1 MTKHMTAWKKWIAVG
16 LAAAISINCAMPVSA
31 GVTGGFSSGNNTTET
46 NEDSEY
52 SEGLNE
58 YESDVEENDDASNAD
73 EKTVSDN
80 TDQVEIKASDK
91 PYLALGANL
100 TEEQKNIVL
109 SFMKIQPSDLANYD
123 VQYVTNQEEHEYLDS
138 YISSDKIGTKALS
151 SIVIAKKD
159 KGAGLNVSTYNISY
173 CTVGMYKNA
182 LITAG
187 VEDADIIVAG
197 PFPLSG
203 TAALVGIIKA
213 YQSITGEE
221 MPQEN
226 VDAALNEIVV
236 TGSIEAKQSDAVGQG
251 EESTAEVESFMA
263 YVKQQVAEAEGL
275 SRGDIEDI
283 IENAEGDFNLE
294 LTEDQIE
301 EVAKVMEKVQK
312 LDIDPDKLKEQAQE
326 IYDKI
331 QELDPDGEVRNWF
344 LRMIDAIKEFFV
356 NLLS

>member
-1 MTKHMTAWKKWIAVG
+1 MG
-16 LAAAISINCAMPVSA
+16 LAVVMSMQCIIPVSA
-31 GVTGGFSSGNNTTET
+31 EVTGGFSSGEDATET

-52 SEGLNE
+52 SKGLDE
-58 YESDVEENDDASNAD
+58 YEGDASETSGAD
-73 EKTVSDN
+73 ETTVSDN

-100 TEEQKNIVL
+100 TEKQKNTVL
-109 SFMKIQPSDLANYD
+109 SFMKIQPSELANYD

-213 YQSITGEE
+213 YQNMTGKE
-221 MPQEN
+221 MPKEN

-236 TGSIEAKQSDAVGQG
+236 TGSIEAKQSDADGQA
-251 EESTAEVESFMA
+251 EEKTADVESFMA

-283 IENAEGDFNLE
+283 IENAEGDFDLK
-294 LTEDQIE
+294 LTQDQID

-344 LRMIDAIKEFFV
+344 LRMIDAIKEFFI

>member
-1 MTKHMTAWKKWIAVG
+1 MTKHRTAWKKWIAMG
-16 LAAAISINCAMPVSA
+16 LAVVMSMQCIIPVSA
-31 GVTGGFSSGNNTTET
+31 EVTGGFSSGEDATET

-52 SEGLNE
+52 SKGLDE
-58 YESDVEENDDASNAD
+58 YEGDASETSGAD
-73 EKTVSDN
+73 ETTVSDN

-100 TEEQKNIVL
+100 TEEQKNTVL
-109 SFMKIQPSDLANYD
+109 SFMKIQPSELANYD

-213 YQSITGEE
+213 YQNMTGKE
-221 MPQEN
+221 MPKEN

-236 TGSIEAKQSDAVGQG
+236 TGSIEAKQSDADGQA
-251 EESTAEVESFMA
+251 EEKTADVESFMA

-283 IENAEGDFNLE
+283 IENAEGDFDLK
-294 LTEDQIE
+294 LTQDQID

-344 LRMIDAIKEFFV
+344 LRMIDAIKEFFI

>member
-1 MTKHMTAWKKWIAVG
+1 MTKHRTAWKKWIAMG
-16 LAAAISINCAMPVSA
+16 LAVVMSMQCIIPVSA
-31 GVTGGFSSGNNTTET
+31 EVTGGFSSGEDATET

-52 SEGLNE
+52 SKGLDE
-58 YESDVEENDDASNAD
+58 YEGDASETSGAD
-73 EKTVSDN
+73 ETTVSDN

-100 TEEQKNIVL
+100 TEKQKNTVL
-109 SFMKIQPSDLANYD
+109 SFMKIQPSELANYD

-213 YQSITGEE
+213 YQNMTGKE
-221 MPQEN
+221 MPKEN

-236 TGSIEAKQSDAVGQG
+236 TGSIEAKQSDADGQA
-251 EESTAEVESFMA
+251 EEKTADVESFMA

-283 IENAEGDFNLE
+283 IENAEGDFDLK
-294 LTEDQIE
+294 LTQDQID

-344 LRMIDAIKEFFV
+344 LRMIDAIKEFFI